1 VNNGSRF
8 YGVNGQ
14 FNLTREPLI
23 ILTPRLAQWF
33 TAQALVWGMLLTF
46 NRANIQCSVNPKL
59 DEAVIIMAHTS
70 GAVINI
76 ALDKYYVKG

>member
-1 VNNGSRF
+1 
-8 YGVNGQ
+8 
-14 FNLTREPLI
+14 
-23 ILTPRLAQWF
+23 
-33 TAQALVWGMLLTF
+33 MLLAF

-70 GAVINI
+70 RAIINI

>member
-1 VNNGSRF
+1 
-8 YGVNGQ
+8 
-14 FNLTREPLI
+14 
-23 ILTPRLAQWF
+23 
-33 TAQALVWGMLLTF
+33 MLLTF
-46 NRANIQCSVNPKL
+46 NRADIKCPVNPKL